1 MAELRQRTCAVVMVL
16 GSILLAGCS
25 NDGTPVPSPEET
37 PSTDDLSQA
46 EATETSAR
54 NAVREAERLLQAAT
68 TEPER
73 QIARLRL
80 AAASADLTTAT
91 ARVNFE
97 KARAEIRDA
106 ETLVRTAS
114 TTEERNAIAEKL
126 TNAERLLREAEE
138 GADDAGQ
145 AATAATDGAAQAT
158 AAVRADAQAVRRRA
172 AALIGRIAA
181 SQLSVSRQIQALRR
195 QISFTATLGPDAGAP
210 GSRLEV
216 GTADITRYARTNSDG
231 TAVAESERLSIAQK
245 AVPYTDGKRVISPDI
260 TGTTDEFPLRAIT
273 VRTGWTTGQQPEN
286 YNVRVQ
292 GNDRSPNTYSE
303 TDAVPIASIHLEA
316 TRVVYK
322 FGGEGVAF
330 HDNQRDFGI
339 GSSIDA
345 WRTQEDECGTE
356 DLGGCYDWNSFDL
369 SIAWSGIPGSAP
381 NGEPVFYWS
390 SRVPLPEGQSGEHP
404 NLLQYFSK
412 DRPVWDLG
420 LYELWV
426 TNYGGLDRGLEP
438 SNAQGLR
445 YPRDDEPQ
453 YLKYAAYGMFVH
465 TDTLAEL
472 ASSNFP
478 GRVQGFHFGYDAF
491 ENAEDKRTTDI
502 SAPATLTFN
511 GRTMALMHQ
520 HFSNHNP
527 LRVDL
532 RADITLQAN
541 IGEGANTISGEFSNF
556 EKLSPE
562 GVWVRFDEAIRIRN
576 TDGGQTRWD
585 ERLVIADKED
595 YFFNHRTYPNDYTQY
610 GAMINADGSY
620 EAGVYHQYW
629 DGDSWERKSWSFW
642 SSANGGHVGE
652 ASTLNG
658 NLYGPRDDL
667 SELETA
673 GYWYIAGDP
682 RKPRWGGIVGSF
694 GAVQQPD

>member
-1 MAELRQRTCAVVMVL
+1 M
-16 GSILLAGCS
+16 
-25 NDGTPVPSPEET
+25 
-37 PSTDDLSQA
+37 
-46 EATETSAR
+46 
-54 NAVREAERLLQAAT
+54 AT
-68 TEPER
+68 TDPER
-73 QIARLRL
+73 IDAQLRL
-80 AAASADLTTAT
+80 AAASADLRTAT
-91 ARVNFE
+91 ARVNLE
-97 KARAEIRDA
+97 RARVEIREA
-106 ETLVRTAS
+106 EALVPSAS
-114 TTEERNAIAEKL
+114 TSEERNAIAEKL
-126 TNAERLLREAEE
+126 ANAERLLRDAEE
-138 GADDAGQ
+138 GANAAGQ
-145 AATAATDGAAQAT
+145 AAAAAADGDTQAT
-158 AAVRADAQAVRRRA
+158 AAARANAEAVKQRA
-172 AALIGRIAA
+172 AVLIGRIAA
-181 SQLSVSRQIQALRR
+181 YQPSASRQIQALRR
-195 QISFTATLGPDAGAP
+195 QISFAAALGPVAGTP
-210 GSRLEV
+210 GAGLQV
-216 GTADITRYARTNSDG
+216 GTASITRYPRTNSDG

-245 AVPYTDGKRVISPDI
+245 AIPYTDGKRVISPDR

-273 VRTGWTTGQQPEN
+273 VRTGWTTHYTPLDL

-292 GNDRSPNTYSE
+292 GDDRSPTTYSE
-303 TDAVPIASIHLEA
+303 TDAVPVASIQLE
-316 TRVVYK
+316 TNRVVYK

-339 GSSIDA
+339 GADIDA
-345 WRTQEDECGTE
+345 WREDECDTE
-356 DLGGCYDWNSFDL
+356 DLGGCYDWNSYDL

-381 NGEPVFYWS
+381 NGEPTFYWS
-390 SRVPLPEGQSGEHP
+390 SRVPLPEDQSETHP

-438 SNAQGLR
+438 SDAQGLR
-445 YPRDDEPQ
+445 HPDDDKPQ

-491 ENAEDKRTTDI
+491 EDSEDKRTTDI
-502 SAPATLTFN
+502 STPVTLTFH

-520 HFSNHNP
+520 HFNNHNP

-532 RADITLQAN
+532 RADMTLQAN

-585 ERLVIADKED
+585 ERLVIADKVD
-595 YFFNHRTYPNDYTQY
+595 YFFNHRTYPDDYTEY
-610 GAMINADGSY
+610 GATINADGSY
-620 EAGVYHQYW
+620 EAGVYHLYW

-658 NLYGPRDDL
+658 NLYGPRDEL

-694 GAVQQPD
+694 GAVQQSDE